1 MPGSGARGLDVG
13 VLYWGP
19 TGHGIEVFPGRV
31 DLTGRLEDKVVIVT
45 GGASGIGR
53 AICQRFGSE
62 GAKVAVADR
71 NIVGAEETLAQMGA
85 NSDTAMA
92 IDVNISNASQVER
105 MVEQVVA
112 QYGKVDILVNGA
124 AILIRT
130 PDLVDVDEIIWDL
143 TMETNVKGVFLC
155 CKYTIPAMIAS
166 GGGSIVNISSQSGL
180 RGVGYSVPY
189 AVSKAGVIH
198 MTTVAAAQ
206 YTAQGVRVNCIAP
219 GGVDTPQMRGSTAS
233 AEVFIDRNDSHPMGR
248 VGTADEIANLVLWLA
263 SDEASYVSGSTYNID
278 GGAMALAR

>member
-1 MPGSGARGLDVG
+1 M
-13 VLYWGP
+13 
-19 TGHGIEVFPGRV
+19 
-31 DLTGRLEDKVVIVT
+31 TGRLEDKVAIVT

-53 AICQRFGSE
+53 AICQRFGSD

-143 TMETNVKGVFLC
+143 TMETNVKGVFAAGDV
-155 CKYTIPAMIAS
+155 KDKIYR
-166 GGGSIVNISSQSGL
+166 Q
-180 RGVGYSVPY
+180 
-189 AVSKAGVIH
+189 AVTAAG
-198 MTTVAAAQ
+198 MGCMAAL
-206 YTAQGVRVNCIAP
+206 
-219 GGVDTPQMRGSTAS
+219 
-233 AEVFIDRNDSHPMGR
+233 EVEKFL
-248 VGTADEIANLVLWLA
+248 ANK
-263 SDEASYVSGSTYNID
+263 N
-278 GGAMALAR
+278 